1 MDVKKEQTNQESS
14 GISRRGFLK
23 ILGQSSVVGA
33 VGCGKS
39 SAQKIFPY
47 VKADEDQVKGV
58 AVWYNT
64 TCTECDAGCGIQA
77 RTREGRTVKIEGNPL
92 SPINRGGVCAIG
104 HSALQNTYDPDRIRQ
119 PLSAKLGEA
128 GNFTPT
134 TWDDA
139 ITKFAERLGR
149 KGKRVFLGHP
159 RSGAL
164 AGLINDFCGGLKT
177 EFVAYNPTN
186 TSAEQKAAELVYGTS
201 GVPTYSLE
209 KADVIMNFGADFLE
223 TWMSPCEY
231 ARGWSE
237 ARRKDHPVRVIHVE
251 PRLSLTGASAD
262 TWLMANPGT
271 EARLALAVLKLLV
284 ERGKGSNL
292 GADVV
297 SRIKS
302 ITNDISVEKV
312 SAETGIGQDKILVAA
327 NYLFDAKAS
336 VVLAGG
342 SAATTATPLPLLV
355 AANFLNLVLGNVGST
370 VNVAATR
377 NASTTDISAV
387 KKLIEEMN
395 NGDIDTL
402 IVDGT
407 NPLFNLPSSLG
418 FEYGLK
424 KVPMIVSLSSQIDET
439 TYLAQLVLPTNTGLE
454 SWGDSE
460 PKTGVFAL
468 SQPTM
473 KPVFDTR
480 SLGDI
485 LIQTARR
492 FGNKEIAKGHED
504 FLGALKEH
512 WAGIHAKHGAGKTF
526 DAFWQESL
534 ANGGYFAAKISS
546 DAASVKPKDAAFGIK
561 FTASKFGDDKTAS
574 DEKLVLMPYPSVRS
588 FDGRSANRP
597 WLLEVPD
604 PMSQISW
611 DAWVEM
617 HPDTA
622 KKHNIDKDDVVTV
635 RNHYG
640 ELNLGVVL
648 SPYIHPGVV
657 AVPIG
662 HGHTQYG
669 RFAQG
674 NGGNVMQ
681 LIPPTLTEGVGSVAL
696 MSALVSV
703 RRGRGKLELVK
714 TQGSD
719 SQLGRELAR
728 VSYIGGADAAHG
740 EEHGEGHGSGHGA
753 EHHEAKQMYVQRPH
767 PHHKWG
773 MAVDLAACTGCSAC
787 VVACYAENNIPVVG
801 RKTVAQGRE
810 MSWLKIDRYFDHEA
824 EELHVSF
831 MPMMCQHCNNAPCE
845 PVCPVYATYHNEEGM
860 NVMVYNRCVGTRYCS
875 NNCSYKVRRFN
886 WLEVDWPEPL
896 TWQLNPDVTPRGVGV
911 MEKCTFCIQRIQEGK
926 DSAKDLGRE
935 VLDGEIKPACVQS
948 CPTQALTFGD
958 LNDPESAVSKLAK
971 SSRAYKVLDHHLNTQ
986 PSISYLNDVKYK
998 EV

>member
-1 MDVKKEQTNQESS
+1 MEVKKDQVENNDTS
-14 GISRRGFLK
+14 ISRRGFLK

-39 SAQKIFPY
+39 SAQKIYPY
-47 VKADEDQVKGV
+47 VKAQEDQVKGV
-58 AVWYNT
+58 ATWYNS
-64 TCTECDAGCGIQA
+64 TCTECDAGCGIQV
-77 RTREGRTVKIEGNPL
+77 RTREGRAVKIEGNPQ
-92 SPINRGGVCAIG
+92 SPINKGGVCAVG

-128 GNFTPT
+128 GNFSPLS
-134 TWDDA
+134 WDEA
-139 ITKFAERLGR
+139 VAKVVERFGR
-149 KGKRVFLGHP
+149 KGQKVFVGHP

-164 AGLINDFCGGLKT
+164 SGLIEGFCDSLGV
-177 EFVAYNPTN
+177 EFVPFNPVGR
-186 TSAEQKAAELVYGTS
+186 SAEVSAAELVYGTS
-201 GVPTYSLE
+201 ALPTYKLE

-223 TWMSPCEY
+223 TWVSPCEF

-271 EARLALAVLKLLV
+271 EVNLALAVLKLLV
-284 ERGKGSNL
+284 ERGKGSGL
-292 GADVV
+292 PVDVL
-297 SRIKS
+297 SRIKKLTS
-302 ITNDISVEKV
+302 DVVLSKV
-312 SAETGIGQDKILVAA
+312 ADETGIAEAKILVAA
-327 NYLFDAKAS
+327 NHLFEAKSS

-342 SAATTATPLPLLV
+342 SAAATSTPLPLLV
-355 AANFLNLVLGNVGST
+355 AANFINLVLGNVGET
-370 VNVAATR
+370 VNLSATKSVDSGDLTAISKLVAKM
-377 NASTTDISAV
+377 D
-387 KKLIEEMN
+387 KGE
-395 NGDIDTL
+395 IDTL
-402 IVDGT
+402 IVDNS
-407 NPLFNLPSSLG
+407 NPVFNLPPSMG

-424 KVPMIVSLSSQIDET
+424 KVSMVISLASHIDET
-439 TYLAQLVLPTNTGLE
+439 TYWAQVVLPSSTGLE

-460 PKTGVFAL
+460 PQTGVFAL
-468 SQPTM
+468 TQPVM
-473 KPVFDTR
+473 KPVFDTK
-480 SLGDI
+480 STGDT
-485 LIQTARR
+485 LIQIARKA
-492 FGNKEIAKGHED
+492 GNKEVAKGHED
-504 FLGALKEH
+504 FLAVLKER
-512 WAGIHAKHGAGKTF
+512 WSGIHQNHASGKSF
-526 DAFWQESL
+526 DSFWKDSL
-534 ANGGYFAAKISS
+534 AQGGFFSAAAG
-546 DAASVKPKDAAFGIK
+546 AAVAPRTSTAAFDLK
-561 FTASKFGDDKTAS
+561 FTSAKFGDDRTSKQ
-574 DEKLVLMPYPSVRS
+574 DKLVLMPYPSVRS
-588 FDGRSANRP
+588 FDGRAANRP
-597 WLLEVPD
+597 WLLEIPD

-611 DAWVEM
+611 DAWAEL

-622 KKHNIDKDDVVTV
+622 KKFNIEKDDVVTI

-640 ELNLGVVL
+640 ELNLGVVI
-648 SPYIHPGVV
+648 SPYVHPDVV
-657 AVPIG
+657 AVPLG

-674 NGGNVMQ
+674 NGGNVVN
-681 LIPPTLTEGVGSVAL
+681 LLPPTLGQGAGSLAL
-696 MSALVSV
+696 MSAKVAVL
-703 RRGRGKLELVK
+703 RGRGKLSLNN

-728 VSYIGGADAAHG
+728 VSYLDSKDSHDSDHGGHHG
-740 EEHGEGHGSGHGA
+740 G
-753 EHHEAKQMYVQRPH
+753 HHEPKQMYTQRPH

-773 MAVDLAACTGCSAC
+773 MAVDLAACTGCTAC

-801 RKTVAQGRE
+801 RKAVSQGRE
-810 MSWLKIDRYFDHEA
+810 MSWLKIDRYFDHDA

-886 WLEVDWPEPL
+886 WLQVDWPEPL

-911 MEKCTFCIQRIQEGK
+911 MEKCTFCIQRIQDGK

-935 VLDGEIKPACVQS
+935 VLDGEIRPACVQS

-958 LNDPESAVSKLAK
+958 LNDPESAVSKLSK

-986 PSISYLNDVKYK
+986 PAISYLNDVKYK